1 MRRKFYELADSSP
14 VAAGVL
20 RRIALLYAIEDEV
33 RGSSAQ
39 QRQTARADRL
49 KLADSGPTAL
59 GSRCWKT
66 DNGSGLHR
74 DHQSPTKETFAAP
87 NEQARSCPSFT
98 GWTGP
103 LGCSPRGQH
112 SVKLQFAPIG

>member
-49 KLADSGPTAL
+49 KLAVARTRFAGGVLAARVTPEQE
-59 GSRCWKT
+59 GS
-66 DNGSGLHR
+66 
-74 DHQSPTKETFAAP
+74 E
-87 NEQARSCPSFT
+87 
-98 GWTGP
+98 
-103 LGCSPRGQH
+103 
-112 SVKLQFAPIG
+112 